1 MKIMTGNQ
9 IANNIKAE
17 RNRAGITIDEV
28 CNKLNISRPT
38 YIEYEK
44 DAKLVKTKMLIELS
58 EIFDC
63 DINMFFYAKELN
75 NMLNDKE

>member
-1 MKIMTGNQ
+1 MRILTGNQ

-17 RNRAGITIDEV
+17 RNRSGITIDEV

-63 DINMFFYAKELN
+63 DINMFFYTKELN